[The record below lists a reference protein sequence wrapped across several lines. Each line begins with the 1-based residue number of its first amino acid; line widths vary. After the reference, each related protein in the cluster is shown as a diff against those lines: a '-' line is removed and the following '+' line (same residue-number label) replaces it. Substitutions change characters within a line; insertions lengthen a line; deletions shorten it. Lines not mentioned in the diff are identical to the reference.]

1 MKYLKIKIADQKY
14 IKIIRSLN
22 SNITSGRKN
31 YNKQYLR
38 VLKNIL
44 LTKKYKYFS
53 SKHNF
58 YIRKNKFQKRG
69 NVLRIML

>member
-1 MKYLKIKIADQKY
+1 MKHLKIKIEDQKY

-31 YNKQYLR
+31 YNQQYLR

-44 LTKKYKYFS
+44 LAKKYKYLS
-53 SKHNF
+53 SKNNF
-58 YIRKNKFQKRG
+58 YLKKNKFQKRG
-69 NVLRIML
+69 NILRIML

>member
-1 MKYLKIKIADQKY
+1 MKYLEIKITDQKY

-22 SNITSGRKN
+22 SNIASGRKN

-44 LTKKYKYFS
+44 LTKKYKYLS

-58 YIRKNKFQKRG
+58 YLKKNKFQKRR
-69 NVLRIML
+69 NILRIML